1 MTYLIILLGVL
12 AIVGSLMWI
21 LPSPADR
28 KRMVLR
34 QLAIAKGI
42 EVRQT
47 LYKDRKGKSIT
58 CIGYICRIV
67 RPKGNI
73 EIIIQHDTDRPQQWT
88 GWPDESGD
96 NRLQPHWSTLQ
107 KMVESLPDDV
117 VQVSI
122 TSAYISVLWL
132 EKGME
137 EELNNIITFLHQ
149 IKDWLEPSR

>member
-34 QLAIAKGI
+34 QLAIAKGV

-47 LYKDRKGKSIT
+47 LYKDRKGKPIT
-58 CIGYICRIV
+58 CIGYTCRIT
-67 RPKGNI
+67 RPKGNV
-73 EIIIQHDTDRPQQWT
+73 EIIIQHEPDTPQPWV
-88 GWPDESGD
+88 GWPEESGD
-96 NRLQPHWSTLQ
+96 NRLQPHWATLQ

-122 TSAYISVLWL
+122 TSAYVSVLWL
-132 EKGME
+132 EKGTE
-137 EELNNIITFLHQ
+137 DALNNIVTFLHQ
-149 IKDWLEPSR
+149 IKEWLEPSR